1 MRTRPNQPGET
12 PVAAIT
18 HLDALSAGTMLG
30 EFEVQS
36 LLAIGGFG
44 MVYRGYDH
52 TLHRQVAIKEYMPS
66 ALVGRPAG
74 LALSARSQ
82 ADDAPFRTG
91 LQSFIDEARLLAQF
105 DHPSLVKVYRFWE
118 ANNTAYMAMPLY
130 SGMTLKEA
138 RRRMSG
144 PPPEAWLRKV
154 LWSVLQ
160 ALQVLHE
167 ANTLH
172 RDVSPDNIFLQ
183 DIGPPVLL
191 DLGAARKAILDSS
204 QKHTAIL
211 KVNYAPIEQ
220 YADAADLR
228 EGPWTDLY
236 ALAAVVHGCI
246 CNEAPLPATFRV
258 VRDRMPSFAQVT
270 QTAQAHFGQAYTGSF
285 VSAVSH
291 ALAIE
296 PAQRPQS
303 TAAWSEEMQ
312 LQAPQDMAR
321 FDWRAALGPGVSL
334 ESVATQAMERVTVA
348 QTTLPAPQPPTQVM
362 ARRDRTG
369 KGTVRTEA
377 TARKAPRKP
386 ARRPSPLWRWLWGAV
401 AVALIALLV
410 LGIYNTAARRT
421 SVPPTSEVDAPAPLA
436 PPAQANTEIA
446 PVPQGS
452 ASQATGLGTAVG
464 TATAVP
470 ALARVSATP
479 PSVPRSAPG
488 KAGKPVATT
497 DGTTAKPATGQVTVT
512 VPAAKSPELCADAS
526 VFSRTMCV
534 YKECQK
540 PEYAQLPQCI
550 ADRKRWEA
558 QNKQN

>member
-1 MRTRPNQPGET
+1 MPTRPNQPGET

-18 HLDALSAGTMLG
+18 HLDALPPGTMLG

-44 MVYRGYDH
+44 MVYQCYDH

-82 ADDAPFRTG
+82 ADATPFQTG

-130 SGMTLKEA
+130 SGITLKEA

-160 ALQVLHE
+160 ALQVLHD
-167 ANTLH
+167 ADTLH

-270 QTAQAHFGQAYTGSF
+270 QTAQAHFGQAYAESF
-285 VSAVSH
+285 VSTVAH

-296 PAQRPQS
+296 PAQRPPS
-303 TAAWSEEMQ
+303 TTAFADEMQ
-312 LQAPQDMAR
+312 LQAPEDMAR
-321 FDWRAALGPGVSL
+321 FDWRAALGSEVTL
-334 ESVATQAMERVTVA
+334 ESAVTEAMGSQTVA
-348 QTTLPAPQPPTQVM
+348 QTTLPSPQTRTQVM
-362 ARRDRTG
+362 ARRDRTA
-369 KGTVRTEA
+369 KVTVRTEA
-377 TARKAPRKP
+377 ATRKTRKP
-386 ARRPSPLWRWLWGAV
+386 VRRLNPLWRWLWGAI
-401 AVALIALLV
+401 AVVLIALLV
-410 LGIYNTAARRT
+410 LGIYNIAARRT
-421 SVPPTSEVDAPAPLA
+421 PATLSPAPEVVTPVS
-436 PPAQANTEIA
+436 PPAEASPEVA
-446 PVPQGS
+446 PVPPGS
-452 ASQATGLGTAVG
+452 AAQDAVD
-464 TATAVP
+464 AVAASPAVARPAHARVP
-470 ALARVSATP
+470 AAQSQVPRPAQGKADKPSATSANTTSR
-479 PSVPRSAPG
+479 PS
-488 KAGKPVATT
+488 AGPATT
-497 DGTTAKPATGQVTVT
+497 V
-512 VPAAKSPELCADAS
+512 VPAAKPPELCADAS

>member
-1 MRTRPNQPGET
+1 
-12 PVAAIT
+12 
-18 HLDALSAGTMLG
+18 
-30 EFEVQS
+30 
-36 LLAIGGFG
+36 
-44 MVYRGYDH
+44 
-52 TLHRQVAIKEYMPS
+52 
-66 ALVGRPAG
+66 
-74 LALSARSQ
+74 
-82 ADDAPFRTG
+82 
-91 LQSFIDEARLLAQF
+91 
-105 DHPSLVKVYRFWE
+105 
-118 ANNTAYMAMPLY
+118 
-130 SGMTLKEA
+130 
-138 RRRMSG
+138 
-144 PPPEAWLRKV
+144 
-154 LWSVLQ
+154 
-160 ALQVLHE
+160 
-167 ANTLH
+167 
-172 RDVSPDNIFLQ
+172 
-183 DIGPPVLL
+183 
-191 DLGAARKAILDSS
+191 
-204 QKHTAIL
+204 
-211 KVNYAPIEQ
+211 
-220 YADAADLR
+220 
-228 EGPWTDLY
+228 
-236 ALAAVVHGCI
+236 
-246 CNEAPLPATFRV
+246 
-258 VRDRMPSFAQVT
+258 MPSFAQVT

-421 SVPPTSEVDAPAPLA
+421 SVPPTSEVDAPALLA

>member
-12 PVAAIT
+12 PVAAIL
-18 HLDALSAGTMLG
+18 HIDALPAGTMLG

-36 LLAIGGFG
+36 LLAVGGFG

-66 ALVGRPAG
+66 ALVGRPVG
-74 LALSARSQ
+74 LALSARSEVDETSFQ
-82 ADDAPFRTG
+82 TG
-91 LQSFIDEARLLAQF
+91 LQSFIDEARLLARF

-130 SGMTLKEA
+130 TGMTLKEA

-160 ALQVLHE
+160 ALQVLHD
-167 ANTLH
+167 ADTLH

-183 DIGPPVLL
+183 DVGPPVLL
-191 DLGAARKAILDSS
+191 DLGAARKAILDSG

-220 YADAADLR
+220 YADASDMS

-246 CNEAPLPATFRV
+246 CNEAPLPATFRM

-270 QTAQAHFGQAYTGSF
+270 QTAHAHFGQLYAESF

-296 PAQRPQS
+296 PSLRPQS
-303 TAAWSEEMQ
+303 TGAMAAEMQ
-312 LQAPQDMAR
+312 LLAPEDLAR
-321 FDWRAALGPGVSL
+321 FDWRAALGPDVTL
-334 ESVATQAMERVTVA
+334 EAAVTQAVGGATTA
-348 QTTLPAPQPPTQVM
+348 QTTLPAPQPRTQGM
-362 ARRDRTG
+362 ARRTKKDAVG
-369 KGTVRTEA
+369 VRRGA
-377 TARKAPRKP
+377 SRKARKPR
-386 ARRPSPLWRWLWGAV
+386 RLSPLWRTLWGAI
-401 AVALIALLV
+401 ALALVALLV
-410 LGIYNTAARRT
+410 LGIFNAAGRRA
-421 SVPPTSEVDAPAPLA
+421 SA
-436 PPAQANTEIA
+436 PPALTTAPASLVEPPPSPASTEVA
-446 PVPQGS
+446 PVSHETAPQTTS
-452 ASQATGLGTAVG
+452 LGVVQG
-464 TATAVP
+464 TLPKAPVRP
-470 ALARVSATP
+470 RVSVA
-479 PSVPRSAPG
+479 PSTAAHSAQAKPDKPVG
-488 KAGKPVATT
+488 GAGTVVARPAAEQPVATN
-497 DGTTAKPATGQVTVT
+497 A
-512 VPAAKSPELCADAS
+512 AAKAPELCADAS
-526 VFSRTMCV
+526 VFARTMCV

-540 PEYAQLPQCI
+540 PEYAQLPQCV
-550 ADRKRWEA
+550 ADRKHWEA
-558 QNKQN
+558 QNKQNLR